1 MAQQTISQG
10 RPPIA
15 WSTVDEAFQ
24 KINANFTELYLSI
37 GGAGVDLSN
46 IAADLIPDVSDL
58 RDLGKS
64 NRRWKDLY
72 LSGNS
77 LYLGN
82 GLITADQSGAVN
94 LPAGSTI
101 GNILIKDPANV
112 NFGRITS
119 PGQSDIIANSESG
132 PLNIVGSGI
141 SITTNPITDTVTI
154 SNSGVTSIL
163 ANPGIT
169 VSSSTGSVTIS
180 NSGVTSALAG
190 TGISVSAPNGAVTFT
205 NTGVVNL
212 VTDIGSGISLN
223 TVSPG
228 IINISNS
235 APNIIQPVHRF
246 IAVSG
251 QTTLD
256 AAGPNSTL
264 RFAGDNNIILTTNPI
279 SNTVNINLSNILD
292 IRGSVFADDSTLL
305 VDAVNGVI
313 VGPVFANVTGDLFGN
328 VTGNVVGNVTGNV
341 VGDVTG
347 NVVGDLTGSL
357 FSDNSTL
364 LVDGT
369 EGKIVGPIDTT
380 QLRTS
385 ESEIRLGVM
394 YDFEDP
400 PGGPATQTVS
410 IGAFAGEIRQ
420 NTNAIA
426 IGYIAANEDQ
436 GDHAIAI
443 GVNSGGQRQAQY
455 AAAFGVEA
463 GYRDQGNRALA
474 LGYQAG
480 AFNQGQE
487 SVAIGKGAG
496 HTNQAANSI
505 IINASG
511 TNLNGAAAGFYVDPI
526 REVTGPQ
533 VLYYDPTGTKEIT
546 WGPIPSGGIGE
557 GGGDFDFSVAAD
569 DSTLRKINSGESIKF
584 VGTNGITTAS
594 DGEGN
599 ITISAAGVSGL
610 ASRTTPSGSTGN
622 IADAATANVTI
633 TGFKG
638 YLLYKIQTSAAAWV
652 RIYTSVAARTADS
665 GRSEGVDPSPGAGV
679 IAEAI
684 TTGAETVL
692 ITPGTIGFNDES
704 SPTTNIE
711 LAVTNKSGGSDDITV
726 TLTVVKVED

>member
-1 MAQQTISQG
+1 MAQQTITQG
-10 RPPIA
+10 SPPIV
-15 WSTVDEAFQ
+15 WSTIDDAFQ
-24 KINANFTELYLSI
+24 KINSNFTELYLSI
-37 GGAGVDLSN
+37 GGTGVDLSN
-46 IAADLIPDVSDL
+46 ISADLIPDVNLS
-58 RDLGKS
+58 RDLGRPNK
-64 NRRWKDLY
+64 RWKDLY
-72 LSGNS
+72 LGGQS
-77 LYLGN
+77 LYLGDA
-82 GLITADQSGAVN
+82 LITADQSGAVD
-94 LPAGSTI
+94 LPVGSKV
-101 GNILIKDPANV
+101 GGVLIKDPSSV
-112 NFGRITS
+112 SFGQISVT
-119 PGQSDIIANSESG
+119 GQSDLFADQGTGI
-132 PLNIVGSGI
+132 LNLSGSGI
-141 SITTNPITDTVTI
+141 TITTNPSTDTVTF
-154 SNSGVTSIL
+154 SNSGVTSAI
-163 ANPGIT
+163 AGAGINL
-169 VSSSTGSVTIS
+169 SSSVGAVTIT

-190 TGISVSAPNGAVTFT
+190 NGISVSSASGNVTIT
-205 NTGVVNL
+205 NSGVTSL
-212 VTDIGSGISLN
+212 LTDPGSGISLS

-246 IAVSG
+246 IAITG

-264 RFAGDNNIILTTNPI
+264 RFAGDNNISLTTDPVT
-279 SNTVNINLSNILD
+279 NTINITLSNILD
-292 IRGSVFADDSTLL
+292 IRGSVFSDDSTLL
-305 VDAVNGVI
+305 VDGVNGII
-313 VGPVFANVTGDLFGN
+313 VAPVFANVTGN
-328 VTGNVVGNVTGNV
+328 V
-341 VGDVTG
+341 DG
-347 NVVGDLTGSL
+347 NVVGDLTGSV
-357 FSDNSTL
+357 FADGP
-364 LVDGT
+364 VMMIDGT
-369 EGKIVGPIDTT
+369 EGKLIGPVDTT

-385 ESEIRLGVM
+385 ETEIRLGAM
-394 YDFEDP
+394 PDFADP
-400 PGGPATQTVS
+400 TGGPASNTVAV
-410 IGAFAGEIRQ
+410 GAFAGEIRQ
-420 NTNAIA
+420 DTNAIA

-436 GDHAIAI
+436 GDHAIAV
-443 GVNSGGQRQAQY
+443 GVNSGGQRQASY

-463 GYRDQGNRALA
+463 GYRDQGARALA

-496 HTNQAANSI
+496 HTNQAANSV

-511 TNLNGAAAGFYVDPI
+511 TNLNGVESGFYVAPI
-526 REVTGPQ
+526 REEIGPQ
-533 VLYYDPTGTKEIT
+533 VLYYNPTGTKEVT
-546 WGPIPSGGIGE
+546 WGPVPSGGGGGG

-569 DSTLRKINSGESIKF
+569 DSTLRKINSGESVKF
-584 VGTNGITTAS
+584 IGTNGITTAS
-594 DGEGN
+594 DSEGN

-711 LAVTNKSGGSDDITV
+711 LAVTNKSGGSADITV
-726 TLTVVKVED
+726 TLTVVKVEN